1 MIIKIFLFFFSFGLY
16 YTVNALFFT
25 DSIMSKI
32 YDGKYGF
39 VNQLRNIIYSNLIC
53 TVINIFVR
61 FLSLTGKDISK
72 IKFYEKNKNINS
84 KVASLRK
91 CIKIKFIF
99 FYIVSFLF
107 LLIFWYYVTCFCAV
121 YPHTQLL
128 LIKDTII
135 SFVLSLI
142 YPLGYYFIPGIF
154 RITSLRSK
162 RKNQECMYK
171 ISKLLQSF

>member
-1 MIIKIFLFFFSFGLY
+1 MHF
-16 YTVNALFFT
+16 FFT
-25 DSIMSKI
+25 DSTMNKI
-32 YDGKYGF
+32 YEGEYGF

-72 IKFYEKNKNINS
+72 IKFYKKNENIDS

-91 CIKIKFIF
+91 CIKIKFVF

-121 YPHTQLL
+121 YPYTQLL
-128 LIKDTII
+128 LIKDTTI
-135 SFVLSLI
+135 SFGLSLI
-142 YPLGYYFIPGIF
+142 YPLGYYLIPGIS
-154 RITSLRSK
+154 RIISLRSK
-162 RKNQECMYK
+162 RKNQECIYNFSLIK
-171 ISKLLQSF
+171 QSI

>member
-1 MIIKIFLFFFSFGLY
+1 MINKI
-16 YTVNALFFT
+16 
-25 DSIMSKI
+25 
-32 YDGKYGF
+32 
-39 VNQLRNIIYSNLIC
+39 
-53 TVINIFVR
+53 VR
-61 FLSLTGKDISK
+61 FLSLTGQDISTL
-72 IKFYEKNKNINS
+72 KFYQKNKNIDS
-84 KVASLRK
+84 QVASIRK
-91 CIKIKFIF
+91 CIKLKFIF
-99 FYIVSFLF
+99 FYIVGFLF

-162 RKNQECMYK
+162 RKNKECMYK